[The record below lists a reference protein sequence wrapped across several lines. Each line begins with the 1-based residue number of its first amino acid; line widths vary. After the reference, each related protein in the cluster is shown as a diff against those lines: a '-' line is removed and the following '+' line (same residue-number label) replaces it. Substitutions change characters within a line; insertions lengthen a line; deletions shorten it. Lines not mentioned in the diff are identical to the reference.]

1 MHKGKFRLHLICLMA
16 AGNDSCIKG
25 FTVLL
30 QPGYKVLKP
39 VLETEGTGPG
49 GHRTGCLAGRVPPQ
63 IVQGYLQTLCQERCL
78 PEPFLQNIPV
88 PGNGRENVLVR
99 HKGHCGAVGPLTAR
113 TQLFYRGCR
122 YAAFIRLG
130 VGKAVLVHLHM
141 QMGGQRID
149 YRSPHTVKAS

>member
-1 MHKGKFRLHLICLMA
+1 MA

-99 HKGHCGAVGPLTAR
+99 HKGHRGAVGPLTAR

-149 YRSPHTVKAS
+149 YRSPYTVKAS